1 MGEFETNVFF
11 KFPNRKLIK
20 MVRLYSQ
27 DGKSAPCSPVADVDF
42 YRYTLCSE
50 KNTHSHFLSYIH
62 ELFVDLNKN
71 CSEYTQGLVDSNNV
85 KIRYSLRSMT

>member
-42 YRYTLCSE
+42 YRYS
-50 KNTHSHFLSYIH
+50 KNTHTHILHSKIFFT
-62 ELFVDLNKN
+62 FVRRN
-71 CSEYTQGLVDSNNV
+71 
-85 KIRYSLRSMT
+85 SLRYET